1 MSPRVKRFLQKYSL
15 VVGGLTGERKKF
27 ATRLQELDILA
38 ANPKKVDAYT
48 KKLGQ
53 ARGEGQVLVRK
64 GKMTQAELDEAM
76 SMFKAPVASTPSR
89 ATDGKAGTKFRP
101 SDESVPA
108 EGAAEVPVSTAEAQ
122 YVEDT
127 TSTEGGG
134 GLLKVGLA
142 AAAVGAAV
150 LGAKAYF
157 GV

>member
-1 MSPRVKRFLQKYSL
+1 MSPRVKRFLQKY
-15 VVGGLTGERKKF
+15 GLRGVFTGERKKF

-38 ANPKKVDAYT
+38 ANPKKAT
-48 KKLGQ
+48 TFAKKLGE
-53 ARGEGQVLVRK
+53 AKGAGQVLVRE

-101 SDESVPA
+101 SEESVPA

-127 TSTEGGG
+127 TTEGGG